1 MPDIL
6 IRQAEAVVTM
16 NGTREEIAGGD
27 VLIRG
32 GVIAAVG
39 RGLEAPGAEVVAAR
53 GCVVTPG
60 LVNTHH
66 HLYQTLTRAVP
77 GGQDALLFGWL
88 QRLYP
93 IWAGFGPEEMFV
105 SAQVGLAELAL
116 SGCTLTSDHLYL
128 FPNGARLDD
137 TIAAAREVGL
147 RFHPTRGA
155 MSIGVSDGGLPPDSL
170 VEREAAI
177 LEDCIRVVDAHHD
190 AAEGAM
196 VRVGLAPC
204 SPFSVSRDLMREA
217 ALLARDKGVMLHTHL
232 AENDED
238 IAYSLA
244 KFGCRPGQ
252 YAEDLGWTGA
262 DVWHAHCVKLDGQ
275 EIDLFARSG
284 TGVAHCPCSNC
295 RLGSGVAPV
304 RAMRDAGV
312 KVGLGV
318 DGSASND
325 AGNLVLEAR
334 QSMLLQRVTQGADA
348 MSARVALEIAE
359 RIRDEGRAL
368 TKRWSTSKGRL
379 GIGVGVASGF
389 VTVGVIGSD
398 SRLEYTAVGPAVNL
412 ASRLCEEASHK
423 EILIA
428 PRTAELCGRSDLR
441 TKRGLE
447 IKGFRGLDEVFL
459 LKSA

>member
-1 MPDIL
+1 MQDIL
-6 IRQAEAVVTM
+6 IKGAQAVVTM
-16 NGTREEIAGGD
+16 DAGRRELAGAD
-27 VLIRG
+27 VLVQG

-39 RGLEAPGAEVVAAR
+39 AGLVARPGARVVLAA

-88 QRLYP
+88 KTLYP
-93 IWAGFGPEEMFV
+93 IWARFGPDEMFV

-116 SGCTLTSDHLYL
+116 TGCTMTSDHLYL
-128 FPNGARLDD
+128 YPNGSRLED
-137 TIAAAREVGL
+137 TIHAAAELGL

-155 MSIGVSDGGLPPDSL
+155 MSIGQSAGGLPPDSL
-170 VEREAAI
+170 VEREADI
-177 LEDCIRVVDAHHD
+177 LDDMIRVVDAFHQPG
-190 AAEGAM
+190 EGAM

-204 SPFSVSRDLMREA
+204 SPFSVSRELMRDT

-238 IAYSLA
+238 VAYSLE

-252 YAEDLGWTGA
+252 YAQDLGWTGD
-262 DVWHAHCVKLDGQ
+262 DVWHAHCVKLDAG
-275 EIDLFARSG
+275 EIDLFARTG

-295 RLGSGVAPV
+295 RLGSGIAPV

-325 AGNLVLEAR
+325 AGQLMAEAR
-334 QSMLLQRVTQGADA
+334 QAMLLQRVARGADA
-348 MSARVALEIAE
+348 MGAREALEVATLGGARVL
-359 RIRDEGRAL
+359 
-368 TKRWSTSKGRL
+368 
-379 GIGVGVASGF
+379 
-389 VTVGVIGSD
+389 
-398 SRLEYTAVGPAVNL
+398 
-412 ASRLCEEASHK
+412 
-423 EILIA
+423 
-428 PRTAELCGRSDLR
+428 GRSDCGSIEVGKRADIAIWDISGIEAAGAWDPVAALVFCGPGR
-441 TKRGLE
+441 VRDLFVEGRGVVRDGQLVTLDLPAVVARANILARGLM
-447 IKGFRGLDEVFL
+447 G
-459 LKSA
+459 

>member
-1 MPDIL
+1 MSVVKRPEIL
-6 IRQAEAVVTM
+6 IRNADVVVTM
-16 NGTREEIAGGD
+16 NAARDELAGAD
-27 VLIRG
+27 VLVRG

-39 RGLEAPGAEVVAAR
+39 QGLVAPGAQVIEAR

-88 QRLYP
+88 KTLYP
-93 IWAGFGPEEMFV
+93 IWARFGPEEMFV
-105 SAQVGLAELAL
+105 SAKVGLAELAL

-137 TIAAAREVGL
+137 TIAAAAEIGL

-155 MSIGVSDGGLPPDSL
+155 MSIGESAGGLPPDSL
-170 VEREAAI
+170 VEREDTI
-177 LEDCIRVVDAHHD
+177 QTDMIRVVDAFHD
-190 AAEGAM
+190 PRPGAM

-204 SPFSVSRDLMREA
+204 SPFSVSRELMRDA

-244 KFGCRPGQ
+244 RFGCRPGQ
-252 YAEDLGWTGA
+252 YAEDLGWTGQ
-262 DVWHAHCVKLDGQ
+262 DVWHAHCVKLDGS
-275 EIDLFARSG
+275 EIELFARSL

-295 RLGSGVAPV
+295 RLGSGIAPV

-312 KVGLGV
+312 RVGLGV

-325 AGNLVLEAR
+325 AGNLVAEAR
-334 QSMLLQRVTQGADA
+334 MAMLLQRVARGADA
-348 MSARVALEIAE
+348 MSAREALEIATLGGAQVLG
-359 RIRDEGRAL
+359 RDDLGSVEVGKRADLAVWDMTGIEAAGAWDPVAALLLSGPARVRDLLVEGRVVVAGGEVATLDLPRLLERQRAL
-368 TKRWSTSKGRL
+368 AR
-379 GIGVGVASGF
+379 A
-389 VTVGVIGSD
+389 
-398 SRLEYTAVGPAVNL
+398 L
-412 ASRLCEEASHK
+412 AA
-423 EILIA
+423 
-428 PRTAELCGRSDLR
+428 
-441 TKRGLE
+441 
-447 IKGFRGLDEVFL
+447 
-459 LKSA
+459 